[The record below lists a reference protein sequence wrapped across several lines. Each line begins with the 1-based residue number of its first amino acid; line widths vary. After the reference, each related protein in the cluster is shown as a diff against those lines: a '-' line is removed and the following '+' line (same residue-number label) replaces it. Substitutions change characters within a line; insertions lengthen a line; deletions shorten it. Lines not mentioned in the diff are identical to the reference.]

1 MTAGRLA
8 ADKPGATTNT
18 VLYSCPPTLSGSTV
32 LNVCNQSG
40 SGVTYRAALRDYD
53 QVLHMDGLNTSTYK
67 FAKGNPITAY
77 KIQLQPGFQYSEAI
91 PGTEFTTTNNAT
103 AKILDVFKP
112 TSDVV
117 LYTIVKE
124 ISQTDLG
131 ADSLAG
137 TFTGGETLTGSTSS
151 FTALFRGI
159 VGTTQTWLQY
169 TDAASNATSVSIS
182 RNTGLAD
189 GMYINIGTAAS
200 ADTEIATINAGGINT
215 STNELTITRGALGTT
230 AAAIKAGTAVNAWSE
245 SATTTTIDEGGTYV
259 AGDGTL
265 TVVDS
270 TGFITGGI
278 IKIDNEL
285 LAITDVAGND
295 LTVER
300 GRYGT
305 ADVDHN
311 NGVGVTLLTDNGL
324 YLLNY
329 FTEGETITG
338 AQSNASATLNY
349 SVSSSAT
356 IVTKYLTTETGA
368 AATDHLYNQIA
379 QIQIDR
385 TYKWDLTDA
394 SCNNYPLKFSA
405 DDAEGTNGAG
415 TEYTAGVSKVGTAGT
430 SGAYTSL
437 QVTENTATSLFV
449 YADGSPAGTTTGIGF
464 QANTDTT
471 PSYEEI
477 YIYDVSGETIVQGD
491 TFTINQITQTVQAGG
506 VTPGAFGYV
515 QSYDADQCH
524 LKVSLGV
531 GSTAFAANDS
541 FYDSPTL
548 NNGTRTMTT
557 VRTGKALTLDT
568 IGGADASRSAGT
580 YTSISPNAT
589 AGSGDIA
596 STKVTV
602 VVDGSGAASIT
613 ILDGGY
619 GHAAADTLTIND
631 AQLGGG
637 GGAAL
642 TFNVATI
649 STGVNTDQTGIYNGE
664 DYMFY
669 GKALAANV
677 TDKNTSII
685 VGPGQNILVYSSAA
699 DISYVVNGFETQSDD
714 FPVVNMTKVS
724 SSAGGG
730 GAA

>member
-53 QVLHMDGLNTSTYK
+53 QVLHLDGLNTSTYK

-91 PGTEFTTTNNAT
+91 PGTEFTTTNNAK

-112 TSDVV
+112 TSDVN

-151 FTALFRGI
+151 FTAIFRGI

-189 GMYINIGTAAS
+189 GMYINIGPAAS

-230 AAAIKAGTAVNAWSE
+230 AVAIKAGTAVNAWSE

-338 AQSNASATLNY
+338 AQSNASASLNF
-349 SVSSSAT
+349 SVSSAAT
-356 IVTKYLTTETGA
+356 IVTKYLTTSTGPS
-368 AATDHLYNQIA
+368 ATDHLYNGIQ

-385 TYKWDLTDA
+385 TYKWDLSDA

-405 DDAEGTNGAG
+405 DDAEGTNGSG

-430 SGAYTSL
+430 AGAYTSL
-437 QVTENTATSLFV
+437 EVTENTATSLFA
-449 YADGSPAGTTTGIGF
+449 YADGTPAGSTTGIGF

-477 YIYDVSGETIVQGD
+477 YIYDVSGEAIVQGD
-491 TFTINQITQTVQAGG
+491 TFTINQITQTVQANG

-531 GSTAFAANDS
+531 GSTAFAANDA

-557 VRTGKALTLDT
+557 VRTGKALTLNN

-580 YTSISPNAT
+580 YASISPNAT
-589 AGSGDIA
+589 GGSGDLTT
-596 STKVTV
+596 SKFTV
-602 VVDGSGAASIT
+602 VVDGSGAATIT
-613 ILDGGY
+613 VIDGGF
-619 GHAAADTLTIND
+619 GHAVSDTLTIND

-642 TFNVATI
+642 TFDVATI
-649 STGVNTDQTGIYNGE
+649 STGVNTDQTGIYDGE
-664 DYMFY
+664 DYLFY

-685 VGPGQNILVYSSAA
+685 VGPGQNLLVYSSAA
-699 DISYVVNGFETQSDD
+699 DISYSVNGFETQSDD

>member
-200 ADTEIATINAGGINT
+200 ADTEIATINAGGIDT
-215 STNELTITRGALGTT
+215 ATNELTITRGALGTT

-329 FTEGETITG
+329 FTEGETVTG
-338 AQSNASATLNY
+338 SQSNASAILNY
-349 SVSSSAT
+349 NVTSAAT
-356 IVTKYLTTETGA
+356 IVTKYLTTETGVS
-368 AATDHLYNQIA
+368 ATDHLYNQIA

-405 DDAEGTNGAG
+405 DDAEGTNGTG
-415 TEYTAGVSKVGTAGT
+415 TEYTSGVSKVGTAGT
-430 SGAYTSL
+430 AGAYTSL
-437 QVTENTATSLFV
+437 QVTADTATSLFV
-449 YADGSPAGTTTGIGF
+449 YADGTPAGSTTGIGF

-477 YIYDVSGETIVQGD
+477 FIYDVSGETIVQGD

-531 GSTAFAANDS
+531 GSGAFAANDA

-631 AQLGGG
+631 SQLGGG

>member
-67 FAKGNPITAY
+67 FAKGNPITSY
-77 KIQLQPGFQYSEAI
+77 KIKLQPGFQYSEAI
-91 PGTEFTTTNNAT
+91 PGTEFTTTNNET

-112 TSDVV
+112 TSDVI

-124 ISQTDLG
+124 VSQTVLA

-137 TFTGGETLTGSTSS
+137 TFSGGETLTGSTSG

-159 VGTTQTWLQY
+159 VGTTQSWLQY

-189 GMYINIGTAAS
+189 GMYINIGPAAS
-200 ADTEIATINAGGINT
+200 ADTEIATINAGGIDT
-215 STNELTITRGALGTT
+215 ATNELTITRGGLGTT
-230 AAAIKAGTAVNAWSE
+230 PVAIKAGTAVNAWSE

-259 AGDGTL
+259 AGDSTL

-270 TGFITGGI
+270 AGFITGGI

-338 AQSNASATLNY
+338 AQSNASASLNF
-349 SVSSSAT
+349 SVSSAAT
-356 IVTKYLTTETGA
+356 IVTKYLTTSTGPS
-368 AATDHLYNQIA
+368 ATDHLYSQIQ

-385 TYKWDLTDA
+385 TYKWDLSDA

-405 DDAEGTNGAG
+405 DDAEGTNGSG

-430 SGAYTSL
+430 AGAYTSL
-437 QVTENTATSLFV
+437 EVTENTATSLFA

-491 TFTINQITQTVQAGG
+491 TFTINQITQTVQANG

-531 GSTAFAANDS
+531 GSTAFAANDA

-557 VRTGKALTLDT
+557 VRTGKALTLNN

-580 YTSISPNAT
+580 YASISPNAT
-589 AGSGDIA
+589 GGSGDLTT
-596 STKVTV
+596 SKFTV
-602 VVDGSGAASIT
+602 VVDGSGAATIT
-613 ILDGGY
+613 VIDGGF
-619 GHAAADTLTIND
+619 GHAVSDTLTIND

-642 TFNVATI
+642 TFDVASI
-649 STGVNTDQTGIYNGE
+649 STGVNTDQTGIYDGE
-664 DYMFY
+664 DYLFY
-669 GKALAANV
+669 GKALSANT

-685 VGPGQNILVYSSAA
+685 VGPGQNLLVYSSAA
-699 DISYVVNGFETQSDD
+699 DISYSVNGFETQSDD